1 MLSSALEDMINQCEV
16 FLFLDT
22 TQSVDLADHS
32 TSSAW
37 IHRELHYTRYL
48 KVEKPQR
55 TMQKL
60 DPTKTIS
67 LQFQ

>member
-1 MLSSALEDMINQCEV
+1 MLGSALEDMINQCEV

-48 KVEKPQR
+48 KVENHSEPCRNLIQPKQYP
-55 TMQKL
+55 
-60 DPTKTIS
+60 
-67 LQFQ
+67 LQF